1 MLTSLL
7 LFYMAA
13 LPLMGSPGPA
23 TLSLAA
29 VGSTVGF
36 TGGLRY
42 YAGIVLG
49 NFSVLL
55 MVATG
60 VTGIILAE
68 PQLATA
74 VSIVAA
80 AYILYLAFKIATAP
94 VGAALPA
101 L

>member
-1 MLTSLL
+1 
-7 LFYMAA
+7 
-13 LPLMGSPGPA
+13 MGSPGPA
-23 TLSLAA
+23 TAQFAA

-42 YAGIVLG
+42 YAGTVLG
-49 NFSVLL
+49 TFSVLL

-80 AYILYLAFKIATAP
+80 AFILYLAFKIATAP